1 MGLLQS
7 EDPCYTETLWPALR
21 GHKPLKW
28 RNSSQSCPTLY
39 DPMGCG
45 LSGSSVP
52 GILQARIL
60 EWVAIPFCRGSSW
73 PRNRTSVSC
82 IAGGFFTSWATRE
95 AKISEE
101 CSQFPTPSWGATIWF
116 PRGSHLE
123 AGDGSDLQSN
133 QEGSTAP
140 LSLRSCILCIDEA
153 VERET
158 RDNRAGS
165 NTWQESLTWR
175 RYSSL

>member
-1 MGLLQS
+1 MTKSLHCSPETTTTLLIGYES
-7 EDPCYTETLWPALR
+7 ESVS
-21 GHKPLKW
+21 HSVVS
-28 RNSSQSCPTLY
+28 NSLQ
-39 DPMGCG
+39 PMDCNSLVHG
-45 LSGSSVP
+45 VF
-52 GILQARIL
+52 QARIL